1 MYEPVL
7 VAGEDSFAPLD
18 IRVRVKGGGHTSQVY
33 AIRQAIAKA
42 LVAYYAKYLDAYSAL
57 ALKKK
62 LVAYDRTLLIADP
75 RRMEPKKFGG
85 HGARARRQKRY
96 VVLPFISILTS
107 RTTQLPLRF
116 FSLVFYEILYYVSM
130 SFSIKQCNFLRRR
143 RNELMNHIPLGY
155 IDYDVIIIQ
164 RNRVSIYIR

>member
-1 MYEPVL
+1 
-7 VAGEDSFAPLD
+7 
-18 IRVRVKGGGHTSQVY
+18 VY

-85 HGARARRQKRY
+85 HGARARRQKRCAIS
-96 VVLPFISILTS
+96 PFILLILLLIHCAVTVEV
-107 RTTQLPLRF
+107 
-116 FSLVFYEILYYVSM
+116 FSLVFYEMLYHVSI
-130 SFSIKQCNFLRRR
+130 SYSLKQCHSLRRR
-143 RNELMNHIPLGY
+143 GNK
-155 IDYDVIIIQ
+155 
-164 RNRVSIYIR
+164 